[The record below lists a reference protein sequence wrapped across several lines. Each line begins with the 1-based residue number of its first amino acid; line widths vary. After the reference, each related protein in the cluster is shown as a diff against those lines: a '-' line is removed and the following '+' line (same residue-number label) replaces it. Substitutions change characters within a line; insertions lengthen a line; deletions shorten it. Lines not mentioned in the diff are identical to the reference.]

1 MRDRALVR
9 VKVRV
14 EDQSAKRRIV
24 LARGRRDALD
34 DGVEDLLNAH
44 ARLRRS
50 QDRLRRVEADRLL
63 DLLLDALRI
72 GARQVDLVDD
82 RDDFEIVLQRHV
94 DVRERLRFDALRRID
109 DEKSSLAGCKAS
121 RHLVCEI
128 DVTRRVDEI
137 EFIDLAV
144 LAAIVQAH
152 GLRLDRN
159 AALALKL
166 HVVEH
171 LRLHLALSQSARAF
185 NEAVGKRR
193 LAMVD
198 VRDNREIADVF
209 VLHQKFLSLSIGSL
223 TFLRGEPLPM
233 TKMPSVM
240 PAPHSSSRWRRRSAF
255 GSKLAR

>member
-1 MRDRALVR
+1 M
-9 VKVRV
+9 
-14 EDQSAKRRIV
+14 
-24 LARGRRDALD
+24 
-34 DGVEDLLNAH
+34 
-44 ARLRRS
+44 
-50 QDRLRRVEADRLL
+50 
-63 DLLLDALRI
+63 
-72 GARQVDLVDD
+72 
-82 RDDFEIVLQRHV
+82 
-94 DVRERLRFDALRRID
+94 
-109 DEKSSLAGCKAS
+109 
-121 RHLVCEI
+121 
-128 DVTRRVDEI
+128 TRRVDEI

-233 TKMPSVM
+233 TKMP
-240 PAPHSSSRWRRRSAF
+240 A
-255 GSKLAR
+255 

>member
-24 LARGRRDALD
+24 LALRRRDSLD
-34 DGVEDLLNAH
+34 DGIQDLLDAY

-50 QDRLRRVEADRLL
+50 QYCLGRVETDRLL
-63 DLLLDALRI
+63 DLLFDALGI

-94 DVRERLRFDALRRID
+94 YVRERLRFDTLRRID
-109 DEKSSLAGCKAS
+109 DEKRSLAGRKAS

-137 EFIDLAV
+137 EFIDRAV

-209 VLHQKFLSLSIGSL
+209 VLHQKSLSLSIGSL

-233 TKMPSVM
+233 TRC
-240 PAPHSSSRWRRRSAF
+240 PA
-255 GSKLAR
+255 